1 MADRKSNR
9 RKKVEIPESKIIEG
23 QQLSAKPPV
32 EEKRKIY
39 PSTVV
44 SVTWDAL
51 NTKRKVN
58 DDLKTEISD
67 LNYEIQ
73 KKPSAQIEKLNQLI
87 QEYPDLQ
94 IFQGYL
100 LMVYIIEEDERAVDI
115 AENLFNKYP
124 DFMFGKIGF
133 IESAIL
139 RGDLNSIPDFLEDK
153 YDYKQIFPQRGAFHI
168 VEVLHFY
175 FSLGR
180 YYAVKGMPNEA
191 SIYME
196 HIKSID
202 EDHIFLKKLQKDM
215 DKGSGVKFYQKVLRR
230 FKK

>member
-9 RKKVEIPESKIIEG
+9 RKKIEIPESIRPEG
-23 QQLSAKPPV
+23 EVKLKPPQ
-32 EEKRKIY
+32 EEKRKQY

-44 SVTWDAL
+44 SITWDAL

-58 DDLKTEISD
+58 EELKSEISELYYD
-67 LNYEIQ
+67 IQ
-73 KKPSAQIEKLNQLI
+73 KKPSAQIDKLNQLI
-87 QEYPDLQ
+87 NEYPDIQ

-100 LMVYIIEEDERAVDI
+100 LIAYILEEDEKAIDV

-133 IESAIL
+133 LESAIH
-139 RGDLNSIPDFLEDK
+139 RGDLDSIPTFLEGKFDF
-153 YDYKQIFPQRGAFHI
+153 KQLFPQRGSFHI

-180 YYAVKGMPNEA
+180 YYAVKGLVREA
-191 SIYME
+191 NILLEQIRSL
-196 HIKSID
+196 D
-202 EDHIFLKKLQKDM
+202 EDHVFLKKLQKDI

>member
-67 LNYEIQ
+67 LYYEIQ
-73 KKPSAQIEKLNQLI
+73 KKPSAQIEKLNQLV

-94 IFQGYL
+94 IFQGFLNLLEEYL
-100 LMVYIIEEDERAVDI
+100 TY
-115 AENLFNKYP
+115 F
-124 DFMFGKIGF
+124 
-133 IESAIL
+133 
-139 RGDLNSIPDFLEDK
+139 
-153 YDYKQIFPQRGAFHI
+153 
-168 VEVLHFY
+168 FY
-175 FSLGR
+175 LG
-180 YYAVKGMPNEA
+180 
-191 SIYME
+191 
-196 HIKSID
+196 
-202 EDHIFLKKLQKDM
+202 
-215 DKGSGVKFYQKVLRR
+215 
-230 FKK
+230 